1 MKIFNN
7 KIIIL
12 LILLFLTI
20 GIVSAVNP
28 DDFKLPNGFE
38 LVEFDFNHDH
48 SEGFMNSQGEGI
60 IIYDYTDDDKDILF
74 EESDTYVL
82 DSYENNIY
90 TFADAET
97 ELCGYIECIEHNGNK
112 YAIQTTCSIENMEDH
127 GTNIRDNILEFNK
140 INNFKPIPI

>member
-7 KIIIL
+7 KTIIL
-12 LILLFLTI
+12 LLLLFLTI

-82 DSYENNIY
+82 DPYENNIY

-97 ELCGYIECIEHNGNK
+97 ELCGYIECIEHNGHK
-112 YAIQTTCSIENMEDH
+112 YAIQTTCSIEDMEEH
-127 GTNIRDNILEFNK
+127 GTNIRDNILEFNE